1 MLAFQAAKIDRIKV
15 IYYPKRKEIKG
26 DSEKEVHF
34 CTSIL
39 MGKAKLVKFAE
50 FDSFSN
56 TFDANC
62 TLKGKWNTWFEN
74 NHPIVLE
81 LACGKGDY
89 TLGLARLNPN
99 INYIGIDIK
108 GNRLWR
114 GAKTALEENLK
125 NVAFLRIPIDNIQE
139 YFAAGEVHE
148 IWITFPDP
156 QPQKERKRLSSPKFL
171 KEYRKITSPMAWVN
185 VKTDS
190 DLFYE
195 FTVETA
201 TEEKLHIDSNIDN
214 VYEQANVS
222 EVLSIKTYYETM
234 WLAMG
239 RTIKYVK
246 FRLNP

>member
-1 MLAFQAAKIDRIKV
+1 
-15 IYYPKRKEIKG
+15 
-26 DSEKEVHF
+26 
-34 CTSIL
+34 
-39 MGKAKLVKFAE
+39 MGKAKLIKFAE

-56 TFDANC
+56 TFNADC
-62 TLKGKWNTWFEN
+62 TNKGKWNQWFGN
-74 NHPIVLE
+74 NNPIVLE

-89 TLGLARLNPN
+89 TLGLARLHPH

-114 GAKTALEENLK
+114 GAKTAIEENLC
-125 NVAFLRIPIDNIQE
+125 NVAFLRIPIDNIQQ
-139 YFAAGEVHE
+139 YFETDEVSE

-171 KEYRKITSPMAWVN
+171 NEYRKIATKDAFVN

-195 FTVETA
+195 FTLETA
-201 TEEKLHIDSNIDN
+201 AAENLEVAINIPN
-214 VYEQANVS
+214 VYTQAEVS
-222 EVLSIKTYYETM
+222 DILNIKTYYETL
-234 WLAMG
+234 WLGMG

-246 FRLNP
+246 YKLNPIP

>member
-1 MLAFQAAKIDRIKV
+1 MERNRQTYQKVSFFCSVIK
-15 IYYPKRKEIKG
+15 
-26 DSEKEVHF
+26 
-34 CTSIL
+34 
-39 MGKAKLVKFAE
+39 MGKAKLLKFAE

-56 TFDANC
+56 TFNAECKN
-62 TLKGKWNTWFEN
+62 KGKWKEWLGN
-74 NHPIVLE
+74 NNPIVLE

-89 TLGLARLNPN
+89 TLGLARLHPH

-114 GAKTALEENLK
+114 GAKTALEEQLG

-139 YFAAGEVHE
+139 YFAAGEVDE

-171 KEYRKITSPMAWVN
+171 HEYRKIAKNDAYIN

-195 FTVETA
+195 FTLETA
-201 TEEKLHIDSNIDN
+201 QLENLTVEINIPN
-214 VYEQANVS
+214 VYKQPVVS
-222 EVLSIKTYYETM
+222 DILSIKTYYETM
-234 WLAMG
+234 WLGMG

-246 FRLNP
+246 FRLNPVQSL

>member
-1 MLAFQAAKIDRIKV
+1 M
-15 IYYPKRKEIKG
+15 
-26 DSEKEVHF
+26 HF
-34 CTSIL
+34 CTSIA
-39 MGKAKLVKFAE
+39 MGKAKLIKFAE

-56 TFDANC
+56 TFNADCNN
-62 TLKGKWNTWFEN
+62 KGSWNNWFRN
-74 NHPIVLE
+74 TNPIVLE

-89 TLGLARLNPN
+89 TLGLARLNPD

-114 GAKTALEENLK
+114 GAKTALEENLT

-139 YFAAGEVHE
+139 YFAIDEVDE

-171 KEYRKITSPMAWVN
+171 KEYRKIAKSNAWIN

-195 FTVETA
+195 FTLETA
-201 TEEKLHIDSNIDN
+201 KEEHLPIEINIPN
-214 VYEQANVS
+214 VYQQTLVS
-222 EVLSIKTYYETM
+222 DVLSIKTYYETM
-234 WLAMG
+234 WLEMG

-246 FRLNP
+246 FRLNS